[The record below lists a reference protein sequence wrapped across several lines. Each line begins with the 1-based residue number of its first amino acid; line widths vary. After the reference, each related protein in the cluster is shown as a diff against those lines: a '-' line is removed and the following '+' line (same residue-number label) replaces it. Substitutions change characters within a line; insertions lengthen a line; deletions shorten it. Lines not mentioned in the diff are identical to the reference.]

1 MKTKSTF
8 IALLLACGGL
18 GAQAQAIYR
27 CGNTY
32 SQQPCADGTLVK
44 VDDARSPGA
53 AAAAGAETRRQA
65 KAADAMEKARLHE
78 EAKAAPAS
86 VMQTTKAEPAPEPRE
101 KETAEAKKHAKKK
114 TAKKPEYFTA
124 VAPKKPG
131 EKAAKKTAKKKSAKE
146 KSAKAS
152 A

>member
-1 MKTKSTF
+1 MKTTSIF
-8 IALLLACGGL
+8 IALLLACGAA

-32 SQQPCADGTLVK
+32 SQQPCPDGTLVK
-44 VDDARSPGA
+44 VDDTRSPGA
-53 AAAAGAETRRQA
+53 AAASTAETKRQA
-65 KAADAMEKARLHE
+65 KAADAMEKARLSE

-86 VMQTTKAEPAPEPRE
+86 VMQTTKAEPAAEPRV
-101 KETAEAKKHAKKK
+101 KDSQAGKKHAKKS
-114 TAKKPEYFTA
+114 TKKPEYFTA

-131 EKAAKKTAKKKSAKE
+131 EKAAKKTAKKKAP
-146 KSAKAS
+146 KAS